1 MGEGV
6 GRGRERGARRAG
18 RQSLSLWI
26 NLPVSILDVLQG
38 FFDAPKPVSNK
49 RSREEEEH
57 ERRVREREAEEE
69 DEMEEAEEEEEQEEE
84 QEDRAAALDRMLDEA
99 VEVEAMDLPQLKRNL
114 LALERKVMKNQEMR
128 VRHADEPSRF
138 MDRWGLASIFGL
150 GSQPTRRRL
159 SRPPDHLANQYPKP

>member
-1 MGEGV
+1 MG
-6 GRGRERGARRAG
+6 
-18 RQSLSLWI
+18 LWI
-26 NLPVSILDVLQG
+26 NLPVSISDVLQG

-49 RSREEEEH
+49 RSREQEEEEH

-69 DEMEEAEEEEEQEEE
+69 DEMEGAEEEDEE
-84 QEDRAAALDRMLDEA
+84 EDRAAALDRMLDEA

-138 MDRWGLASIFGL
+138 MDR
-150 GSQPTRRRL
+150 
-159 SRPPDHLANQYPKP
+159 